1 MLVLCS
7 ITDTNKNIG
16 GKSLS
21 DENEI
26 KSSNKLSNMEGVK
39 SLRKC
44 NLNKLVLI
52 SVLMSR

>member
-1 MLVLCS
+1 MV
-7 ITDTNKNIG
+7 

-26 KSSNKLSNMEGVK
+26 KPSNKFGNMEDAK
-39 SLRKC
+39 SVRKC

-52 SVLMSR
+52 SVLIH